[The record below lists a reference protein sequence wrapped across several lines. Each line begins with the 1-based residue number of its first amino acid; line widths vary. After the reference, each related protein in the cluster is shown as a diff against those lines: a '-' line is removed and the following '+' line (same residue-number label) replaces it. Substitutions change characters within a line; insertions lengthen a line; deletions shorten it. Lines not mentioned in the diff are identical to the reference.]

1 MLKSCQAQSGQAY
14 QGIQNRLNDELSDV
28 GEGGWGGGQRELTFS
43 NVQQKFGDSLILN
56 VVSHIKH
63 QTRFLL
69 SLNERTISHK
79 ESICMIMKKQ
89 LLMVTL
95 SRGCLHQ
102 NIIT

>member
-28 GEGGWGGGQRELTFS
+28 GEGGAERVNLLKCLT
-43 NVQQKFGDSLILN
+43 KIRDSLILN

-89 LLMVTL
+89 KVVN
-95 SRGCLHQ
+95 GDV
-102 NIIT
+102 I